1 MIRQIAYLD
10 KPQAKAVI
18 QLFRRGQLQ
27 DLAVFLSIDSKNNK
41 GPYKLCLDCPQ
52 DSHPRITAKIRDIA
66 DTLVDEDKQAIV
78 GIQWHRYDDA
88 DDKPVPK
95 QKYKDLIESL
105 DDYD

>member
-18 QLFRRGQLQ
+18 QLFKRSQLQ

-52 DSHPRITAKIRDIA
+52 DSHPRINAKIQDVA
-66 DTLVDEDKQAIV
+66 DTLIDDDKQAILS
-78 GIQWHRYDDA
+78 IDDDA
-88 DDKPVPK
+88 EILTEQIGMTPD
-95 QKYKDLIESL
+95 YKE
-105 DDYD
+105 YVEEQERNQ